1 MIEQEQVQ
9 VTQADRD
16 AGAEFWTFLG
26 QQGSAEQCRNG
37 TGFRD
42 TAQAFARHRHTATAE
57 ALEAMRDARE
67 ALEAMVRWANGNGDT
82 GGYPGTEVGQA
93 LRAIAK
99 IEGEQP

>member
-1 MIEQEQVQ
+1 MTEQEKVQ
-9 VTQADRD
+9 LVTQADRD

-67 ALEAMVRWANGNGDT
+67 ALVNIRSTVQIHSSGYALDVYKCAN
-82 GGYPGTEVGQA
+82 A
-93 LRAIAK
+93 AIAR
-99 IEGEQP
+99 IDGEQP